1 MSLGR
6 ALRRHA
12 RRYDRFHVAVF
23 LTIVV
28 AAYVAVPQMVKFVDA
43 VRGYDPAF
51 YEPKDFERQ
60 AWIKRQVAPT
70 IDPLAHVVPPEIA
83 PDAWRQAVDETRA
96 MLVTLTA
103 SNLLDLAQMH
113 ALRAEVQAFEVRS

>member
-1 MSLGR
+1 MSLSR
-6 ALRRHA
+6 SLRRHL

-28 AAYVAVPQMVKFVDA
+28 VAYVAVPQVVRFMDA
-43 VRGYDPAF
+43 ARGYDPAY

-70 IDPLAHVVPPEIA
+70 VLPGFSWEIVIDIVLFLLVAVVWLTFIPARSPGRHPPS
-83 PDAWRQAVDETRA
+83 R
-96 MLVTLTA
+96 
-103 SNLLDLAQMH
+103 
-113 ALRAEVQAFEVRS
+113 